1 MKKVLIALFT
11 AAALLALAAEKL
23 TPDALIAQADKQDGK
38 VVTLTGKVEKFEEK
52 TSKKGNKYTV
62 FKVKGTKES
71 VSVWIK
77 NHLEAAK
84 KPANGDIVEVIGLFK
99 KEKKVGDL
107 VFKNEVDAS
116 TVKDKPN
123 GVKVTKK
130 AKV

>member
-1 MKKVLIALFT
+1 MKKVLIALFS
-11 AAALLALAAEKL
+11 AAALLAMAADKL
-23 TPDALIAQADKQDGK
+23 TPDALFAQAEKQDGK
-38 VVTLTGKVEKFEEK
+38 VVTITGKVDKFEEK

-71 VSVWIK
+71 ISVWIK

-84 KPANGDIVEVIGLFK
+84 KPANGDIVEVTGFFK

-107 VFKNEVDAS
+107 VFKNEIDAS
-116 TVKDKPN
+116 SVKDKPY

-130 AKV
+130 AKG